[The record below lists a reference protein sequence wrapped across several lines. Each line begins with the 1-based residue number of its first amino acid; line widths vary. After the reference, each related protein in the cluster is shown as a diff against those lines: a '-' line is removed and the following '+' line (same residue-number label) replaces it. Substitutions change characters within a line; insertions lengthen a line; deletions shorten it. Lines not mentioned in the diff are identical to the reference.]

1 MGNMDELQ
9 NRNDREAAY
18 CGYDDRNNNY
28 RLMEYLEL
36 NSRTADSLREP
47 EVTMN
52 LNESPVELPLHPLEE
67 LEEDMFDYEADN
79 LLQDTNT
86 ESEEQVVPSSQL
98 SNSYKY
104 PEELTISDD
113 EIDEGIF
120 EEEPASTLVLPN
132 DNNTYDS
139 QPP

>member
-1 MGNMDELQ
+1 MDELQ
-9 NRNDREAAY
+9 NQNDHEAIY
-18 CGYDDRNNNY
+18 CRHDNTNNNY
-28 RLMEYLEL
+28 SLMQYLEL
-36 NSRTADSLREP
+36 DNRTEDPLREP

-52 LNESPVELPLHPLEE
+52 LNEGSVHLPLHPLEE
-67 LEEDMFDYEADN
+67 LEEDMFDYETDN
-79 LLQDTNT
+79 SLQDLNT

-104 PEELTISDD
+104 PEELTISDN

-120 EEEPASTLVLPN
+120 EEEPASNLILPH
-132 DNNTYDS
+132 DNNAYDS